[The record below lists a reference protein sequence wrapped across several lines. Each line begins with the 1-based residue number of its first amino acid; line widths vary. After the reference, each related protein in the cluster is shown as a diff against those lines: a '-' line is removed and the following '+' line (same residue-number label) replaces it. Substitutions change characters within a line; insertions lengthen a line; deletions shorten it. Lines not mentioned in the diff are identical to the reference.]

1 METAKNSLAFSE
13 ADKLL
18 EARSEGKLH
27 KALSNLKRRAIHVV
41 GPSGTEGSAVI
52 DFLLSRGITTIT
64 AHDLAPTPEQFADTF
79 RRTHQWL
86 DPTEREVALA
96 RLRASS
102 VDLRYR
108 DRYLQG
114 IERADLIVVPQ
125 SSFRHPENAPLRA
138 LRERGV
144 PFTSMTR
151 LFFETCLCPIIGV
164 TGTNG
169 KFTVA
174 TLIYEMLRE
183 AGRTVFVSGNDR
195 THVPMLYYLDR
206 ITPDAWLV
214 LEISNRQ
221 LVDLER
227 SPHIGVITNLAPH
240 HVDDHGTME
249 AYAEVK
255 ATLIR
260 HQGPDDH
267 AVLNRDN
274 PYTRE
279 MGGQTRGRVS
289 WFSAEEAVERG
300 AHVDGDVLR
309 LTPDGGG
316 SGTAVIAI
324 RDLPVPGRSMVEN
337 ALAACAAAWAA
348 GVTPDAMAAVLRRF
362 RGLPYRFSHV
372 GEIRGIAFYEDSLAT
387 NPTAAAAAI
396 QSLDRPF
403 LLIAGGLR
411 RGATPDDF
419 RPMVDAVAASG
430 LCKAVLLIGSTAG
443 VLSEALAAVPPARRP
458 AVFMAETLEGAMA
471 GARRLA
477 VAGNAVLLSPGCE
490 SFDQFADYRERGD
503 RFRALAEEFAPA
515 GAKLEPTE

>member
-1 METAKNSLAFSE
+1 
-13 ADKLL
+13 
-18 EARSEGKLH
+18 
-27 KALSNLKRRAIHVV
+27 
-41 GPSGTEGSAVI
+41 VI
-52 DFLLSRGITTIT
+52 DFLLGRGITTIT
-64 AHDLAPTPEQFADTF
+64 AHDLATTPEQFAGTF

-108 DRYLQG
+108 DRYLEG

-125 SSFRHPENAPLRA
+125 SWFRYPENAPLRA

-151 LFFETCLCPIIGV
+151 LFFETCPCPIIGV

-174 TLIYEMLRE
+174 TLIFQMLQE
-183 AGRTVFVSGNDR
+183 AGRSAFISGNDR

-206 ITPDAWLV
+206 IIPDAWLV

-221 LVDLER
+221 LLDMDR
-227 SPHIGVITNLAPH
+227 SPQVGVITNLAPH
-240 HVDDHGTME
+240 HLDDHGTME

-260 HQGPDDH
+260 HQGPDDR
-267 AVLNRDN
+267 AVLNWDN

-279 MGGQTRGRVS
+279 MGAQTRAQIS
-289 WFSAEEAVERG
+289 WFSAEGAVERG
-300 AHVDGDVLR
+300 AYVESGRLR
-309 LTPDGGG
+309 LAGDGAVA
-316 SGTAVIAI
+316 AVIPV
-324 RDLPVPGRSMVEN
+324 RDLPVPGRAMVEN

-348 GVTPDAMAAVLRRF
+348 GVAPDAMAAVLRRF

-372 GEIRGIAFYEDSLAT
+372 GDVRGVAFYEDSLAT

-396 QSLDRPF
+396 QSLDTPF

-430 LCKAVLLIGSTAG
+430 RCKAALLIGSTAT
-443 VLSEALAAVPPARRP
+443 VLAGALAAVPPARRP
-458 AVFMAETLEGAMA
+458 AVFMAGTLEGAMA

-477 VAGNAVLLSPGCE
+477 VAGDAVLLSPGCE

-515 GAKLEPTE
+515 GAK